1 MMQKVRVLVSAFFVL
16 YGLFHFSFSFPLRY
30 FFYCAISLSFSIN
43 AEYGGRM
50 FYFMLGCVLL
60 YMVGHLF
67 YYG

>member
-1 MMQKVRVLVSAFFVL
+1 M
-16 YGLFHFSFSFPLRY
+16 SFSLCFFLLMGCFISLSAFPLRY
-30 FFYCAISLSFSIN
+30 FFYCAISFVLF
-43 AEYGGRM
+43 YHLYLGGRM